1 MEAQNVSRN
10 VPTSALGDSAYIKLV
25 FSNNI
30 FSGLLMVPQLSASA
44 YKRRINAALSN
55 ISINLSSTFRDM
67 VSDLQSDEIFNVYGF
82 CCAKIANSGFMKL
95 ADDSID
101 NIRERFGHFSVGR
114 ALMLSDTELSA
125 FNPIADHTLHFEPY
139 R

>member
-30 FSGLLMVPQLSASA
+30 FSGLLICPQLSESA

-55 ISINLSSTFRDM
+55 KSINLSSTFRDTF
-67 VSDLQSDEIFNVYGF
+67 SDLQSDEIFNVYGF
-82 CCAKIANSGFMKL
+82 CCAKITDMTTPLGNHQKIVKATSYAGFQRAPGLLARFLVTSWGGPRSDAN
-95 ADDSID
+95 A
-101 NIRERFGHFSVGR
+101 
-114 ALMLSDTELSA
+114 A
-125 FNPIADHTLHFEPY
+125 
-139 R
+139 